1 MSTTTVPVTG
11 IATQETT
18 FFGATISGTINV
30 TPHVWTANASG
41 LFTTT
46 ADLATEWKTY
56 YDTMMAGNA
65 DTLTFVQRL
74 EGNAEAVFE
83 NTGLSNLSTATQ
95 ARDRMDA
102 QREFD
107 AISATMSSLGLDPY
121 AALTQ
126 QSYLQIE
133 NALQSNASLEEL
145 AMQGHGLNSPSDPKY
160 NGFTNDFQNNTDNTT
175 LYIGGGFDN
184 NETAV
189 PNLFDDVILS
199 HLPFPSVMQNGTLEQ
214 LNQNAAAE
222 DPVSV
227 SVAGLDEYGAGAV
240 LTAADFS
247 TTPGT
252 ASSTVPPAPPSP
264 KTPAPAGEM
273 YALSGALVSTSV
285 TIDGHTWTAG
295 PDGLYTTTADLASE
309 WAGYYTQMVDGQ
321 GASLTAIQRWEGNAE
336 AAFLYTGL
344 AKLATTDA
352 TTLAYDMMDVQREI
366 DAVSAIM
373 TQLGLGSAPLTDANY
388 LAIEQALQ
396 DNPANA
402 IYEELGIQG
411 HGLND
416 PVSSTYNGFTNDFQN
431 NVDQATLYVGPGL
444 DSGERALADFFDDA
458 IMTHLPFASAAQ
470 NGKIEQLN
478 QNGTAEDTVQASVD
492 SLNQTLF
499 TTTYVATDFNVPGTV
514 PVGDTTAPAGT
525 ITTFYGTS
533 ISNAPITIGAHTWT
547 LGTDGTYHTTTNLQA
562 EWEGYYQIMLAGNGA
577 SLTFEQRWEG
587 NAEAVFD
594 NTTLSGSR
602 YNAAAQ
608 QKFRED
614 AQREMDA
621 VTAIMEQLGL
631 GSAPLSTQDYL
642 NIETA
647 LQDNATLEEL
657 AMQGHGLNN
666 QSLTKYQGFTNQFQN
681 NTDNTTYFIGGG
693 EDNGE
698 KAVADLFDDAI
709 MTHLPFPTVSIN
721 GVLTQLNQNGD
732 QEDPVTQAV
741 ALMNQTLF
749 QQVYVAGDFSKTA
762 TGSGPI
768 VYVSAAAATAVAPA
782 APTPGPGQMLS
793 FTGQVVPTTIVA
805 NGHTWVADS
814 SGRYETT
821 TDLTLEWYNA
831 YEASLTGAPLT
842 LTQHWEA
849 NAEAVF
855 INTNLAQQSE
865 GQQAIDRADVQREI
879 DAVVTVM
886 NDLGL
891 GSGPL
896 TEQQYLQDEQ
906 ALQSNAAL
914 GELAVQGI
922 GLNNPYVAG
931 VTEYNGYTMDFQYSG
946 DGQTL
951 YVGGGLSTGEKAVS
965 SFFSDSIMTWLPFQT
980 IAQNGEVLQL
990 NQNGNAN
997 ITLPSAL
1004 AALNATLF
1012 TRLYTAADFM
1022 TPGRET
1028 PLPSW
1033 IGMAPA
1039 RTPTPGQ
1046 APGPASVTTLFGS
1059 VVASPVTVN
1068 GDTWTADVN
1077 GTFQTSSP
1085 LEMQWRADYQTM
1097 LAGNGASLTVAQ
1109 RMAGNAEAVF
1119 ENSAID
1125 FSWMG
1130 AAKEAMYREDV
1141 QRMIDAIAGAMQID
1155 QTLYGIDPNAPL
1167 TEASYLQLGETI
1179 RSNPVLE
1186 ELAMQG
1192 VGVPGTNQI
1201 RYRGAY
1207 ADFMAGADWSTY
1219 FVGGGSDNGELA
1231 VPYMFN
1237 DVISYLAFPAANI
1250 GGVWEQLDRNGN
1262 VAETAV
1268 QAAAAL
1274 NNTMFYQVYVAA
1286 DFSKT
1291 ASTVGP
1297 VVPVSTT
1304 PVAPV
1309 ITIASE
1315 TAPAGEMVTLSG
1327 QLIATTQVING
1338 HTWTADSNGLFH
1350 TTNLAAEWTADY
1362 QAMLSGNTAGMN
1374 AIQML
1379 EGNAEAVFEATGLT
1393 SLSGAVQQQL
1403 REDVQRDLDAM
1414 AGAFTLSS
1422 NNLGLPTSPTML
1434 AGSYVAMEQNLQD
1447 NAVLEELAVQGMGL
1461 TTAPAGEQIRYSG
1474 WINDIKPYDKGMKF
1488 IGGGIDN
1495 NRDALT
1501 VFMEENVMSWTPFAV
1516 IWKNGK
1522 LMQLNQNGQTVDS
1535 MGNAI
1540 QALADTAFNRVYR
1553 KANF

>member
-1 MSTTTVPVTG
+1 
-11 IATQETT
+11 
-18 FFGATISGTINV
+18 
-30 TPHVWTANASG
+30 
-41 LFTTT
+41 
-46 ADLATEWKTY
+46 
-56 YDTMMAGNA
+56 
-65 DTLTFVQRL
+65 
-74 EGNAEAVFE
+74 
-83 NTGLSNLSTATQ
+83 
-95 ARDRMDA
+95 
-102 QREFD
+102 
-107 AISATMSSLGLDPY
+107 
-121 AALTQ
+121 
-126 QSYLQIE
+126 
-133 NALQSNASLEEL
+133 
-145 AMQGHGLNSPSDPKY
+145 
-160 NGFTNDFQNNTDNTT
+160 
-175 LYIGGGFDN
+175 
-184 NETAV
+184 
-189 PNLFDDVILS
+189 
-199 HLPFPSVMQNGTLEQ
+199 MQNGGLEQ
-214 LNQNAAAE
+214 LNQNAASE
-222 DPVSV
+222 DPAYLA
-227 SVAGLDEYGAGAV
+227 VAALDQYGANV
-240 LTAADFS
+240 TLVAADFS

-252 ASSTVPPAPPSP
+252 ATSAVPPAPMPP

-273 YALSGALVSTSV
+273 YALSGALVSTSI
-285 TIDGHTWTAG
+285 TINGHVWSAG
-295 PDGLYTTTADLASE
+295 TDGLYTTTADLASE
-309 WAGYYTQMVDGQ
+309 WTGYYTQMVNGQ

-344 AKLATTDA
+344 ATIAATDS
-352 TTLAYDMMDVQREI
+352 TTIAYDMMDAQREI

-373 TQLGLGSAPLTDANY
+373 TQLGLGSAPLTGANY
-388 LAIEQALQ
+388 LAIEHALQ
-396 DNPANA
+396 NNPANA
-402 IYEELGIQG
+402 IYEELAIQG
-411 HGLND
+411 HGLNS
-416 PVSSTYNGFTNDFQN
+416 PPSSTYNGYTNDFQN

-444 DSGERALADFFDDA
+444 DTGERALTDFFDDM
-458 IMTHLPFASAAQ
+458 IMTHLPFATVAQ
-470 NGKIEQLN
+470 NGKVEQLN
-478 QNGTAEDTVQASVD
+478 QNGDSEDSIQASVD
-492 SLNQTLF
+492 AMNETLF
-499 TTTYVATDFNVPGTV
+499 TRTYTATDFNIPGKT
-514 PVGDTTAPAGT
+514 PVGATTTPANT
-525 ITTFYGTS
+525 ITTFFGTS
-533 ISNAPITIGAHTWT
+533 ISNAPITAGAHTWT
-547 LGTDGTYHTTTNLQA
+547 LGTDGIYHTTTNLQA
-562 EWEGYYQIMLAGNGA
+562 EWENYYQIMLAGNGA

-594 NTTLSGSR
+594 NTTLSSTK
-602 YNAAAQ
+602 YNAATQ

-621 VTAIMEQLGL
+621 VTTIMGQLGL
-631 GSAPLSTQDYL
+631 GNAPLSTSDYL
-642 NIETA
+642 NIEVA
-647 LQDNATLEEL
+647 LQNNTTLEEL

-666 QSLTKYQGFTNQFQN
+666 QSLAKYKGYTNQFQN

-693 EDNGE
+693 VDNGE

-721 GVLTQLNQNGD
+721 GVLTQLNQNGA
-732 QEDPVTQAV
+732 QEDTVPQAT
-741 ALMNQTLF
+741 AMMNQTLF

-762 TGSGPI
+762 TGAGPI
-768 VYVSAAAATAVAPA
+768 VYVSPAAATAVAPPVPVA
-782 APTPGPGQMLS
+782 GPGQMLS
-793 FTGQVVPTTIVA
+793 FTGQPVPTTIVA
-805 NGHTWVADS
+805 NGHTWTADS
-814 SGRYETT
+814 AGRYETT

-842 LTQHWEA
+842 VTQHWEA

-855 INTNLAQQSE
+855 INTNLVQQSE

-886 NDLGL
+886 TNLGL

-896 TEQQYLQDEQ
+896 TAQQYLQVEH

-914 GELAVQGI
+914 EELAVQGI

-997 ITLPSAL
+997 ITLPA
-1004 AALNATLF
+1004 AVTALNATLF
-1012 TRLYTAADFM
+1012 TKLYTATDFM

-1033 IGMAPA
+1033 LGMAPA
-1039 RTPTPGQ
+1039 RIPTPGQ
-1046 APGPASVTTLFGS
+1046 APGPASVTTLFGD
-1059 VVASPVTVN
+1059 VVASPVVVN
-1068 GDTWTADVN
+1068 GDTWTADAN
-1077 GTFQTSSP
+1077 GTFQTSAA
-1085 LEMQWRADYQTM
+1085 LEMQWRTDYQTM

-1119 ENSAID
+1119 ENSAINT
-1125 FSWMG
+1125 SWMG
-1130 AAKEAMYREDV
+1130 AAREATYREDV
-1141 QRMIDAIAGAMQID
+1141 QRVIDAVAGAMQID

-1179 RSNPVLE
+1179 RANPVLE

-1192 VGVPGTNQI
+1192 VGVPGTNMI

-1219 FVGGGSDNGELA
+1219 FVGGGPDNGKLA

-1237 DVISYLAFPAANI
+1237 DVISMLAFPSANI

-1268 QAAAAL
+1268 QAATAL
-1274 NNTMFYQVYVAA
+1274 NNTMFYQVFVAA

-1291 ASTVGP
+1291 ATTVGP
-1297 VVPVSTT
+1297 VVPVSAT
-1304 PVAPV
+1304 PAAPV
-1309 ITIASE
+1309 VTIASE
-1315 TAPAGEMVTLSG
+1315 TAPSGEMVTLSG
-1327 QLIATTQVING
+1327 QLIQTTQVVNG
-1338 HTWTADSNGLFH
+1338 HTWTADTNGLFH
-1350 TTNLAAEWTADY
+1350 TSNLAAEWTADY

-1379 EGNAEAVFEATGLT
+1379 EGNAEATFEATGLT
-1393 SLSGAVQQQL
+1393 SLSAAVQQQL

-1414 AGAFTLSS
+1414 EGAFTLSS
-1422 NNLGLPTSPTML
+1422 NNLGLPTSPAML
-1434 AGSYVAMEQNLQD
+1434 AGSYVAMERNLQG
-1447 NAVLEELAVQGMGL
+1447 NAALEELAVQGIGL
-1461 TTAPAGEQIRYSG
+1461 TTTPSGEQIRYSG
-1474 WINDIKPYDKGMKF
+1474 WTNDIKTYDKGVKF
-1488 IGGGIDN
+1488 IGGGINN

-1501 VFMEENVMSWTPFAV
+1501 SFMEENVMSATPFAV

-1522 LMQLNQNGQTVDS
+1522 LTQLNQSGQTLDG